1 MRRFLILG
9 MVVLLPL
16 ALVSCTSENAG
27 TEGTSKTELTT
38 FTEKSSYALGMTV
51 AAPLEQVKGEIDLPT
66 LIQGMKDRL
75 ENREPLLAEDEASK
89 VMEEFQ
95 QKMREKTNQDRAA
108 SGANNLMEGQAF
120 LAENKAKEGVVTTD
134 SGLQYIVLTEADGPA
149 PSSTDKVSVNY
160 RGTLIDGTEFDSSY
174 KRNQPA
180 TFGVNQVIPGWTEAL
195 QLMKVGSKYRL
206 FIPSELAYRERGQGP
221 LIGPNS
227 VLIFEVELLEIV
239 K

>member
-1 MRRFLILG
+1 